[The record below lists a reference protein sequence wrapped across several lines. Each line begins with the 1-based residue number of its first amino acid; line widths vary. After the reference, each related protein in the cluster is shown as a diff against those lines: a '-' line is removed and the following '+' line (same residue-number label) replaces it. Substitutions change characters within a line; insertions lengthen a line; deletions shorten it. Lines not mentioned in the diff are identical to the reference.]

1 MNKPLSEQMQ
11 KLVER
16 RERAIGKGIET
27 RARTNAD
34 HIRSMTDEELGKYL
48 SAAFHCYGC
57 PARKFCDSVDHLY
70 ECHETLADWLQ
81 QPYEEV
87 RT

>member
-27 RARTNAD
+27 RARTNGD
-34 HIRSMTDEELGKYL
+34 HIRAMSDEELAKFL
-48 SAAFHCYGC
+48 S
-57 PARKFCDSVDHLY
+57 KFVQERTTDSTYMQTWL
-70 ECHETLADWLQ
+70 DWLQ
-81 QPYEEV
+81 QPYKEDA
-87 RT
+87 